1 MQSLRLVFRYLI
13 RQPRRAILT
22 MLTFAVATFIFTVLA
37 AIPSSIDMI
46 LKKTAETLRVY
57 SYNADGRYLGV
68 PARDCRTVEQIPGV
82 VACMPMVVLRA
93 TYQNASETVQAFAL
107 DADKV
112 ALMYPDYNLPAEVL
126 EQFNNNRSAAVAG
139 RLLMRKHG
147 WKVGDVVTLRGDSN
161 RLDIKFTMVG
171 EIPADNYPNF
181 FMFRRDYLVEAEK
194 RIGIPEEKHPAGF
207 LVTRVDTA
215 SHVPSVIHEIDRG
228 FHNSDFETASMT
240 ESEAVSGL
248 MSTVGDVREI
258 VSAISA
264 VIALTIFLIAA
275 NAMSMMVRERLR
287 DVAVLRA
294 LGFSQPY
301 IARILFGECA
311 LIGAVGG
318 GFGCALALWQFG
330 SGETLRAVLESAGY
344 LTVTYDAALEALTRR
359 NRDQPAECRDSGV
372 GRDARDTGRRL
383 SQDNLS
389 WLPADGVTN
398 RVEYI
403 DEVAGGVITVYHPNR
418 VRRRT
423 QSPRALDSIPS
434 IVIGILLAGLT
445 LSVTRLLSNSV
456 HQLQRRTADDVHCV
470 LSTFDRQGPGSGRV
484 ERRTLTQSGQTEC
497 RPERKWIH
505 LLRLL
510 CSALPVIGVQLK
522 VRGEMRRAA
531 NRRFVDVLC
540 HFRCGHEGSVGS
552 VLDVRGR

>member
-1 MQSLRLVFRYLI
+1 MQSLRLVFRYVI

-68 PARDCRTVEQIPGV
+68 PARDCREIEKIPGV
-82 VACMPMVVLRA
+82 VACNPMVVLRA
-93 TYQNASETVQAFAL
+93 TYQSASETVQAFAL

-112 ALMYPDYNLPAEVL
+112 ELMYPDYNLTPEVL
-126 EQFNNNRSAAVAG
+126 GQFTSLRNAAVGG

-147 WKVGDVVTLRGDSN
+147 WKVGDVVVLRGDSN

-194 RIGIPEEKHPAGF
+194 KIGIPEEKHPAGF
-207 LVTRVDTA
+207 LVTRVDSA
-215 SHVPSVIHEIDRG
+215 NHIASVIHQIDST

-248 MSTVGDVREI
+248 MSTVGDIRGI

-294 LGFSQPY
+294 LGFKQPY
-301 IARILFGECA
+301 IARILLGECA
-311 LIGAVGG
+311 LIGTVGG
-318 GFGCALALWQFG
+318 ALGCALALWQFG
-330 SGETLRAVLESAGY
+330 SGTTLRAVLESAGY
-344 LTVTYDAALEALTRR
+344 LTVTYGAALEALL
-359 NRDQPAECRDSGV
+359 AAIAISL
-372 GRDARDTGRRL
+372 L
-383 SQDNLS
+383 SAAIPVLGAMRVT
-389 WLPADGVTN
+389 PAD
-398 RVEYI
+398 
-403 DEVAGGVITVYHPNR
+403 A
-418 VRRRT
+418 
-423 QSPRALDSIPS
+423 
-434 IVIGILLAGLT
+434 
-445 LSVTRLLSNSV
+445 
-456 HQLQRRTADDVHCV
+456 
-470 LSTFDRQGPGSGRV
+470 F
-484 ERRTLTQSGQTEC
+484 
-497 RPERKWIH
+497 RKTI
-505 LLRLL
+505 
-510 CSALPVIGVQLK
+510 
-522 VRGEMRRAA
+522 
-531 NRRFVDVLC
+531 
-540 HFRCGHEGSVGS
+540 
-552 VLDVRGR
+552 